1 MASLVKTDDSLAT
14 GRHRVSSLHIKRQ
27 LQFSKLGV
35 VCRMGMCGALSLR
48 SLPSAQNLAQEA
60 GGLNLPHSAVGHGVS
75 KGRANQLIT
84 VLSAWNRDA
93 YT

>member
-1 MASLVKTDDSLAT
+1 MASLVKPDDSLAT

-35 VCRMGMCGALSLR
+35 TCRTGMYGALSLW
-48 SLPSAQNLAQEA
+48 SLPSAQSLAQEA
-60 GGLNLPHSAVGHGVS
+60 GGLSLPHSAEGHGVS
-75 KGRANQLIT
+75 KGRENQLIT